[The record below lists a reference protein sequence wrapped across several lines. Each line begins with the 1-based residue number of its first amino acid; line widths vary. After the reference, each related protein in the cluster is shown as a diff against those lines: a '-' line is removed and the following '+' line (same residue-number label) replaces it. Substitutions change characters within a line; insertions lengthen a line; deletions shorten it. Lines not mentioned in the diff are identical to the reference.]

1 MDHNPTARPLTR
13 SEIWAERDRR
23 AAEQR
28 AAEVEWQ
35 AGRALMRALREGEVI
50 DFEGVP
56 VRKAEDQDLA
66 PGDSYLAMRN
76 TGPHLLTVS
85 KVVREDNLV
94 SGFVLA
100 QEPAYPFDLPECVKI
115 DFVEE
120 TLA

>member
-1 MDHNPTARPLTR
+1 MNTHTTSR
-13 SEIWAERDRR
+13 SATWAERDRR

-28 AAEVEWQ
+28 AAEAEWQ
-35 AGRALMRALREGEVI
+35 AGRALMAALRAGETI

-56 VRKAEDQDLA
+56 VRKAADQDLA

-85 KVVREDNLV
+85 KVVSEENLV
-94 SGFVLA
+94 GGFVCA
-100 QEPAYPFDLPECVKI
+100 KEPAYAFDIPECVKI
-115 DFVEE
+115 EFVEE